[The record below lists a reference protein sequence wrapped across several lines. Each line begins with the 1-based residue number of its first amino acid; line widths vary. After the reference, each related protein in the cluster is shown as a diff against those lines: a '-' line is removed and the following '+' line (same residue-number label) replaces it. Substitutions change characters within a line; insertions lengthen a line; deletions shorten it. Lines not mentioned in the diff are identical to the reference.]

1 MTLADPS
8 QPLRDAVRIVFRH
21 KRKAVV
27 TAIGILAATALV
39 TLFSPKAY
47 RSQAKLFVRLGRE
60 NATLD
65 PAATVGQAQ
74 VVAVPQS
81 RDTELTTAVEVVKS
95 RVLLEKVVDAIGP
108 ATILGESPSSDEATQ
123 RYKAVVKLAKLID
136 VEPVK
141 KTNVLAITY
150 DGATPELAQAVV
162 SKLLDCYLERHMQLS
177 RTPGS
182 AQFLAEQT
190 ARQKAEL
197 TKVEEQ
203 LRDLKTGAGLIAPE
217 VQRQLLMTRI
227 GRLQDDLL
235 QANTG
240 LAAAEA
246 EAKLLRDKRAAL
258 APTHVTARVKGARN
272 EAVDNMRAQVF
283 ALRLRVLELK
293 QKYRD
298 DNNPEVE
305 RVRKQAD
312 EAEEVLRKQDTD
324 REQVTEGP
332 NRLYEETELA
342 LLRQEPIISALKAR
356 ADALKGQL
364 NEQQVALRTLNDNDL
379 RFQDRDRERQLLD
392 AGYRRYAEN
401 LAQARIDQALE
412 AERISNI
419 SIVQPATFEV
429 EPVKPKVLI
438 NAAIGL
444 LLAVV
449 CGLGVPFLAERLDR
463 SVKTPADVE
472 ARLGLPVLGTVPLT
486 YGRPAAV
493 NGIEVLP

>member
-21 KRKAVV
+21 KRKAV
-27 TAIGILAATALV
+27 TSALAILAATALI
-39 TLFSPKAY
+39 TLISPRAY

-65 PAATVGQAQ
+65 PTATVGQGP

-81 RDTELTTAVEVVKS
+81 RETELITAVEILKS
-95 RVLLEKVVDAIGP
+95 RVLVEKVVDAIGP
-108 ATILGESPSSDEATQ
+108 PAILGESPSSDEIGQ
-123 RYKAVVKLAKLID
+123 RYRAVIKLTKLLD

-141 KTNVLAITY
+141 KSNVLAITY

-162 SKLLDCYLERHMQLS
+162 AKLLDFYLERHMQLS
-177 RTPGS
+177 RTPGA
-182 AQFLAEQT
+182 AQFLTEQT

-235 QANTG
+235 QATAG

-246 EAKLLRDKRAAL
+246 EAKLLRDKRAGL
-258 APTHVTARVKGARN
+258 APTQVTARVKGARN
-272 EAVDNMRAQVF
+272 EAADNMRGQLY
-283 ALRLRVLELK
+283 ALRLRELELR
-293 QKYRD
+293 QKYPAGH
-298 DNNPEVE
+298 PEIE
-305 RVRKQAD
+305 KVRKQAD
-312 EAEEVLRKQDTD
+312 DAEQLLRKEATD

-342 LLRQEPIISALKAR
+342 LLREEPIVIALRAK
-356 ADALKGQL
+356 ADAVKVQLEEQRVELK
-364 NEQQVALRTLNDNDL
+364 TLNDNGL
-379 RFQDRDRERQLLD
+379 RVARLERDQQQQESL
-392 AGYRRYAEN
+392 YRRYADN
-401 LAQARIDQALE
+401 LAQAEVDRAME

-419 SIVQPATFEV
+419 SVVQPATLEI
-429 EPVKPKVLI
+429 EPVRPKALI
-438 NAAIGL
+438 NFAIGL
-444 LLAVV
+444 VLALAV
-449 CGLGVPFLAERLDR
+449 GLGVPFLAERLDR

-472 ARLGLPVLGTVPLT
+472 THFGLPVLGTVPLT
-486 YGRPAAV
+486 YARPAAV